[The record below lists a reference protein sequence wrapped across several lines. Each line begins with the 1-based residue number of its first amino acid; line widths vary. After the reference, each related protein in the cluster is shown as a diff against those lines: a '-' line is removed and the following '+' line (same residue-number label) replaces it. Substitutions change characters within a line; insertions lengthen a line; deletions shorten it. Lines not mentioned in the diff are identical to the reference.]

1 LPRARQVLGV
11 AKMHV
16 CAQEIAGEDLL
27 EILPPIDNVSRQ
39 MIQLGPSRVT
49 QVDGEE
55 LDDENVIIHPTCL
68 TSKVVVLQPDARVS
82 FTVIP
87 DDVAWHSKTL

>member
-1 LPRARQVLGV
+1 
-11 AKMHV
+11 MHV
-16 CAQEIAGEDLL
+16 CAQEIAGEDLSK
-27 EILPPIDNVSRQ
+27 ILPPIDNVSQQ
-39 MIQLGPSRVT
+39 MIQLGPSRVS

-55 LDDENVIIHPTCL
+55 LDDENVIVHPTHL
-68 TSKVVVLQPDARVS
+68 TSKAVVLQQDARVS